1 MTCGC
6 FSVDQSAPPERD
18 GAAERAAWLES
29 LEPGD
34 TVAVLNLT
42 SLSERYGCTIRQIHE
57 ISSVQR
63 QISLYGISIRFDR
76 RGRSYNGGNIMLAPV
91 TDEVLVH
98 VRRMRL
104 VREIQNWDLDSA
116 PAEVLEKLR
125 AVQVQSG
132 IGARTESPGLRSK
145 QNTERAHDLRD
156 KLGV

>member
-18 GAAERAAWLES
+18 RAAERAAWLES

-98 VRRMRL
+98 VRRMKL
-104 VREIQNWDLDSA
+104 VREIQNWDPRQRARRSA
-116 PAEVLEKLR
+116 GEAARGAGRVRHRRAHGVAGPALQAEH
-125 AVQVQSG
+125 
-132 IGARTESPGLRSK
+132 GARPRP
-145 QNTERAHDLRD
+145 A
-156 KLGV
+156 